1 MKILFENT
9 DILLRKD
16 GHYCV
21 INKGYL
27 AIDGKYISY
36 IGKEKPNDSFD
47 LVKDFS
53 NKLLMPGLINAHT
66 HSPMV
71 FLRGLGEGL
80 KLDKWLNDYIFPT
93 EAKMTPEIISAA
105 SYYAILELLASGVT
119 SFTDMYF
126 YPEETAEAVRRS
138 GIKANLTKYITCF
151 DEHQKVEDSEIPGSI
166 KFYEEWN
173 DKCDGRIKIDFGI
186 HAEYTNKKY
195 IVREYSRMCKKRNA
209 RMHIHLSETENEVE
223 RCKEKYGL
231 TPVKW
236 FENLG
241 TFDNPTSAVHVVW
254 PEGDDLQILK
264 NHDVTV
270 IHNPSSNMTLGS
282 GFAPISKMLNMGINV
297 ALGTD
302 GAASNNN
309 LNMFEEM
316 HMCSMLSNGFHL
328 DPQRLSCESVL
339 DMATINGAKSQGRQ
353 DTGILEV
360 GMCADI
366 IALNMKSIHLFP
378 TLNYPALLCKSA
390 QAGDVYMTMVDG
402 KILYEDGMYF
412 TLDRTRII
420 EDFKDLVN
428 KFYNK
433 DKKQ

>member
-1 MKILFENT
+1 MKILFENAN
-9 DILLRKD
+9 ILLRKE
-16 GHYCV
+16 GHYSV
-21 INKGYL
+21 LNKAYL
-27 AIDGKYISY
+27 ATDGKYISY
-36 IGKEKPNDSFD
+36 IGKEKPNDIFD

-53 NKLLMPGLINAHT
+53 NKLLMPGLVNAHT
-66 HSPMV
+66 HTPMV
-71 FLRGLGEGL
+71 FLRGLGEGE

-93 EAKMTPEIISAA
+93 EAKMTPEIISTA

-138 GIKANLTKYITCF
+138 GIKANLTKYIRCF
-151 DEHQKVEDSEIPGSI
+151 DEDQKVEDSEIPASV

-173 DKCDGRIKIDFGI
+173 DKGDGRIKVDFGI
-186 HAEYTNKKY
+186 HAEYTNKKF
-195 IVREYSRMCKKRNA
+195 IVHEYSKICKEKNA
-209 RMHIHLSETENEVE
+209 RMHIHLSETKKEVE
-223 RCKEKYGL
+223 ECIEKYGV
-231 TPVKW
+231 TPPKW

-241 TFDNPTSAVHVVW
+241 TFDNPTSAAHVVW

-270 IHNPSSNMTLGS
+270 MHNPSSNMTLGS
-282 GFAPISKMLNMGINV
+282 GFAPVSKMLKLGINV

-316 HMCSMLSNGFHL
+316 HMCAMLPNGFHL
-328 DPQRLSCESVL
+328 DPQYLSCESVI
-339 DMATINGAKSQGRQ
+339 DMATINGAKSQGRN
-353 DTGILEV
+353 DTGVLEV

-366 IALNMKSIHLFP
+366 IALDMKKIHLYP
-378 TLNYPALLCKSA
+378 TLDYPALICKSA
-390 QAGDVYMTMVDG
+390 QAGDVCMTMVDG
-402 KILYEDGMYF
+402 KILYENGLYF
-412 TLDRTRII
+412 SLDRTKIT
-420 EDFKDLVN
+420 EEFKALVE

-433 DKKQ
+433 AQ